1 MPRPLTPSSTPFGF
15 LPDGRA
21 VHQWSL
27 VGAGGL
33 VLECLDY
40 GGIVAR
46 LLVPDR
52 QGQLTDVVLGCDTL
66 DGYLAPQPFMGA
78 IVGRV
83 AGRITGARF
92 NLDGRTYPLAA
103 NDAPNHL
110 HGGPLGFDKQLWHA
124 DPVSRPDGAPSLR
137 LSRLSPDGEEGYPG
151 NVSVSVTY
159 TVTADNSFLIESEA
173 ATDSPTPF
181 SLTHHGYFNLSGH
194 GSGTVENHLVQIHS
208 DACAPTDVAG
218 GLLGRRETVL
228 PANDFRSPRRLGDA
242 LPGLFERHGD
252 LYFLDPAA
260 APSVATPVPGRASAL
275 LVDPASGRILTVTTS
290 ESCLQLYAGAVF
302 GRLPVTGKGG
312 LRYPAHAGLC
322 LECEGYPDAPNSP
335 ALGDI
340 TLRPGHP
347 VRHTTVYAFST
358 L

>member
-1 MPRPLTPSSTPFGF
+1 MPRPLPPSSTPFGF

-40 GGIVAR
+40 GGIVTR

-110 HGGPLGFDKQLWHA
+110 HGGPLGFDKKLWRA
-124 DPVSRPDGAPSLR
+124 EPVARPDGAPSLR
-137 LSRLSPDGEEGYPG
+137 LSRLSADGEEGYPG
-151 NVSVSVTY
+151 NVFVSVTY
-159 TVTADNSFLIESEA
+159 TVTASNAFIIESEA
-173 ATDSPTPF
+173 ETDSPTPF

-194 GSGTVENHLVQIHS
+194 DSGTVENHRISINSGSYAQT
-208 DACAPTDVAG
+208 DASG
-218 GLLGRRETVL
+218 GLLGRREPVS

-242 LPGLFERHGD
+242 LPGLFQRHGD
-252 LYFLDPAA
+252 LYFLDPDADDLSAA
-260 APSVATPVPGRASAL
+260 CVEDPVTGRVL
-275 LVDPASGRILTVTTS
+275 CVTTS

-322 LECEGYPDAPNSP
+322 LECEGYPDGANKSV
-335 ALGDI
+335 LGDI
-340 TLRPGHP
+340 ILRPGNP
-347 VRHTTVYAFST
+347 VLQTTIYAFST